1 MRIIDVSSGVG
12 SSDQI
17 TSGYRS
23 QAEQNALV
31 KQGVTS
37 AKRSSHTYNNG
48 FDLSIGS
55 AKSEEEIRKRLGAR
69 GINVT
74 KVIRETGQGRNQGT
88 GPHWHIEI
96 DGPTGNRQAGAGS
109 AAGKMNV
116 QSSQVQGPSGS
127 VNTRS
132 KERRVGQEGVR
143 KCKFRGRP

>member
-1 MRIIDVSSGVG
+1 MTGV
-12 SSDQI
+12 Q
-17 TSGYRS
+17 TC
-23 QAEQNALV
+23 ALPIS
-31 KQGVTS
+31 S

-48 FDLSIGS
+48 FDLYIGS

-116 QSSQVQGPSGS
+116 QSRDRKSTRLNSSHYCASRMPSS
-127 VNTRS
+127 A
-132 KERRVGQEGVR
+132 
-143 KCKFRGRP
+143 

>member
-1 MRIIDVSSGVG
+1 MRISDW
-12 SSDQI
+12 SSDVC
-17 TSGYRS
+17 SS
-23 QAEQNALV
+23 DLNALV

-116 QSSQVQGPSGS
+116 RSEEHTSELQSLMRISYAVFCLKKTKI
-127 VNTRS
+127 N
-132 KERRVGQEGVR
+132 K
-143 KCKFRGRP
+143 

>member
-1 MRIIDVSSGVG
+1 MRISDW
-12 SSDQI
+12 SSDVC
-17 TSGYRS
+17 SSDLRS

-116 QSSQVQGPSGS
+116 QS
-127 VNTRS
+127 
-132 KERRVGQEGVR
+132 RRVKRSEKR
-143 KCKFRGRP
+143 RSTRLNSSH